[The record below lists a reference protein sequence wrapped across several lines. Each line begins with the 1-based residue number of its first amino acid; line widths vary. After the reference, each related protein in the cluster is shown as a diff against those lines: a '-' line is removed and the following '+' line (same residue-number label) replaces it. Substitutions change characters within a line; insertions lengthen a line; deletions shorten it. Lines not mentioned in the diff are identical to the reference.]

1 MKWTAR
7 AHASEQ
13 GKGNRSRLAISKWA
27 QESMFCS
34 LLYQVLV
41 QLLTLGVSIIVKLIL
56 NPYWELFCSISS
68 FQLAMSI
75 SYFSFYNLN
84 IIEDKLVLYPL
95 QSSHWSMASKTDVT
109 CLLCCVC
116 INHVTANI
124 MVYTCVARDPCVGIF
139 SEFNISGIWEVADEQ
154 LMSHNNDPTQINTA
168 VLGMLWPL
176 MVLL

>member
-13 GKGNRSRLAISKWA
+13 GKGNRSRLAISKWT

-84 IIEDKLVLYPL
+84 IIEDKLVSFAKFTLIYGF
-95 QSSHWSMASKTDVT
+95 QNWCHWLVVLCVHKSRNSKYYG
-109 CLLCCVC
+109 L
-116 INHVTANI
+116 H
-124 MVYTCVARDPCVGIF
+124 MCVARDPCVGIF